1 MRSLRAS
8 SHASHIPDVPLV
20 APRPLSRPPEVTAE
34 QVKMRWERE
43 GGGADRNVKEEV
55 FLIPQWYFSN
65 TRSFAAMIGSSAR
78 RGWACTPALPAPHPP
93 SHARSDFFCPTAW
106 NILMPTILQGRKNC
120 QGVPGGH
127 PQDSE
132 VRRIRQTKT
141 VCSSVRARLIH
152 DFI

>member
-1 MRSLRAS
+1 
-8 SHASHIPDVPLV
+8 
-20 APRPLSRPPEVTAE
+20 
-34 QVKMRWERE
+34 
-43 GGGADRNVKEEV
+43 
-55 FLIPQWYFSN
+55 
-65 TRSFAAMIGSSAR
+65 MIGSSAR

-93 SHARSDFFCPTAW
+93 SHARSDFFCPTAR
-106 NILMPTILQGRKNC
+106 NILRMPTILQGRKKC

-132 VRRIRQTKT
+132 VRRIRQTKA